1 MNFLTDIYVKRLAEN
16 EKNLQFWVNYL
27 KELRELDLNVFAD
40 KLTVPTLVPIG
51 NRILFRGEIIHTNE
65 ITVSLGADYFA
76 KCSLKQA
83 EILKQ
88 HRIKDAETKVDM
100 YEKEYDYL
108 KSQIAFS
115 NENIYGTKAE
125 EIVEIYSEEEDKAWR
140 IKHRQN
146 VRKYKKDQQIQEKIN
161 NLISDEELW
170 NRLDELE
177 LQEELENELVEMNN
191 NSKFKFT
198 ENPFVEQEEALLKMN
213 EVESVNNNKLI
224 TEEIKSTETNLVPKE
239 IQENSNFISKVN
251 IPGHNSKM
259 ELLQQVIEKQTEL
272 ERKLIQLQNRE
283 IITEGK
289 TEQELISKL
298 DEMEQLEELEDEMDR
313 LDHILLNEN
322 FDLEEQDQEI
332 EVEIDDDK
340 CQDTNETKLKK
351 SVSFADNSDTET
363 LEILFKHSDVE
374 PSQEMYCPEKG
385 IRKPSDV
392 YEMFPN
398 LIIGATSILKKSKYI
413 NEDFVEVENSF
424 KANKKVL
431 FPTLH
436 EEDLIK
442 TVGVKDIQE
451 KANNTQDKK
460 KCNSTRPMSLFKKKR
475 MQNKK

>member
-1 MNFLTDIYVKRLAEN
+1 M
-16 EKNLQFWVNYL
+16 
-27 KELRELDLNVFAD
+27 
-40 KLTVPTLVPIG
+40 
-51 NRILFRGEIIHTNE
+51 
-65 ITVSLGADYFA
+65 
-76 KCSLKQA
+76 
-83 EILKQ
+83 
-88 HRIKDAETKVDM
+88 
-100 YEKEYDYL
+100 
-108 KSQIAFS
+108 
-115 NENIYGTKAE
+115 
-125 EIVEIYSEEEDKAWR
+125 
-140 IKHRQN
+140 
-146 VRKYKKDQQIQEKIN
+146 
-161 NLISDEELW
+161 
-170 NRLDELE
+170 
-177 LQEELENELVEMNN
+177 
-191 NSKFKFT
+191 
-198 ENPFVEQEEALLKMN
+198 
-213 EVESVNNNKLI
+213 
-224 TEEIKSTETNLVPKE
+224 
-239 IQENSNFISKVN
+239 
-251 IPGHNSKM
+251 
-259 ELLQQVIEKQTEL
+259 
-272 ERKLIQLQNRE
+272 
-283 IITEGK
+283 
-289 TEQELISKL
+289 
-298 DEMEQLEELEDEMDR
+298 
-313 LDHILLNEN
+313 
-322 FDLEEQDQEI
+322 EEQDQEL